1 MKEIVCGVAGIVTK
15 PYQRSR
21 EEGTKGFFI
30 GLGSGVMG
38 AITAPVTAS
47 LRLGTAVSQGVAAS
61 ANSFGRMGRGLLDP
75 NSVYSRFRPPRYINA
90 LNVVTEFNEE
100 LAIVHQ
106 ILKFKYHGKYSHDS
120 IKFFSYIPLT
130 KKEGK
135 ISNLDP
141 QSSILIITET
151 MLLYFRL
158 LTKEKKRG
166 EPHRLFKVQLRKI
179 QRCELFR
186 NAVVARGT
194 KQVFNLTINCYSQI

>member
-90 LNVVTEFNEE
+90 LNVVT
-100 LAIVHQ
+100 
-106 ILKFKYHGKYSHDS
+106 
-120 IKFFSYIPLT
+120 
-130 KKEGK
+130 
-135 ISNLDP
+135 
-141 QSSILIITET
+141 
-151 MLLYFRL
+151 
-158 LTKEKKRG
+158 
-166 EPHRLFKVQLRKI
+166 
-179 QRCELFR
+179 
-186 NAVVARGT
+186 
-194 KQVFNLTINCYSQI
+194 VFN